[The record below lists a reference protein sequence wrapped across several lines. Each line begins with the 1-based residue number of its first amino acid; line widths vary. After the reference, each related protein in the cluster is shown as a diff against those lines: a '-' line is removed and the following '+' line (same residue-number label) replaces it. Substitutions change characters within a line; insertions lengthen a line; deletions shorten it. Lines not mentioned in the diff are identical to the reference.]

1 MYKNNA
7 RALLSRIL
15 SIVNSD
21 WMQHASSVCGVYE
34 YVIKGLAT
42 FYYVYLLIFSFL
54 FYWLI
59 LIWFD
64 LILVY
69 TYILLIHV
77 KKGITY

>member
-54 FYWLI
+54 FY
-59 LIWFD
+59 
-64 LILVY
+64 
-69 TYILLIHV
+69 
-77 KKGITY
+77 